1 MRGLIYRL
9 TEPAGTIPDE
19 RKIFSNHD
27 LKILIV
33 PLFLEQFLE
42 VLVGV
47 SDTFM
52 VSYAGEAAVSGVS
65 LVNMFNTV
73 FIFLFSAL
81 AAGGAVVV
89 SQYIGSRDEKNG
101 DLSAGQLIM
110 IAAVFSA
117 AVTVFSLALNR
128 QILRLLFGEV
138 DPDVMEACVTYLQ
151 ISAYS
156 YPAIAIYNAGAAVC
170 RSMGKTGVTM
180 NISLAANGINI
191 AGNAVGVFVL
201 HAGVAGV
208 AYPSLIARTF
218 SAVIVLFLCF
228 RKKRFPHGVRLAWN
242 TIFRWESSMVK
253 RILGIAVPNGIEN
266 GLFQLTK
273 VALSSITALFG
284 TVQIAANGVA
294 QSFWSVA
301 ALMGTALGL
310 AFVTV
315 IGQCM
320 GAGDTEAAEYYM
332 KKLLRITLLASILWN
347 ILILAVTPLVLKGYA
362 LSDETADLVAV
373 LVIIHNIFNALFYP
387 LSGALANGLRAAGDV
402 RYTMYVSVFSTIGCR
417 VVFSILFGI
426 FLDLGVIGIAFAMCL
441 DWMIRGNVLLDP
453 FPERKVERVPGD
465 RIRNCYRQGSRG
477 NESVSSRLSVFL
489 LGGIDG
495 KIFPDQSRSV
505 EPVQDQ
511 AGSKGDH
518 LFQRNPLSVHFPL
531 TVDHTERNGKIGDDQ
546 VGLKAGVTGKA
557 VIFSEKVFPEQIRR
571 VQPLRKMPFA

>member
-33 PLFLEQFLE
+33 PLFLEQLLE

-101 DLSAGQLIM
+101 NLSAGQLVM

-128 QILRLLFGEV
+128 QLLRVLFGEV
-138 DPDVMEACVTYLQ
+138 DPDVMEACLTYLQ

-156 YPAIAIYNAGAAVC
+156 YPAIAIYNAGAAVY

-191 AGNAVGVFVL
+191 VGNAVGVFIL

-218 SAVIVLFLCF
+218 SAVVILILCF
-228 RKKRFPHGVRLAWN
+228 RKKNCPVSVRLVGKN
-242 TIFRWESSMVK
+242 IFRWEGSMVK
-253 RILGIAVPNGIEN
+253 RILSIAVPNGIEN

-273 VALSSITALFG
+273 VALSSITALLG

-301 ALMGTALGL
+301 ALMGSALGL

-320 GAGDTEAAEYYM
+320 GAEDTEAAEYYM
-332 KKLLRITLLASILWN
+332 KKLLRITFLASILWN
-347 ILILAVTPLVLKGYA
+347 ALILAATPLVLKGYA
-362 LSDETADLVAV
+362 LSDEAADLVVV

-402 RYTMYVSVFSTIGCR
+402 RYTMYVSIFSTIGCR
-417 VVFSILFGI
+417 VVFSVLFGI

-441 DWMIRGNVLLDP
+441 DWMIRAMFFWIRFRRGKWKE
-453 FPERKVERVPGD
+453 FRV
-465 RIRNCYRQGSRG
+465 
-477 NESVSSRLSVFL
+477 
-489 LGGIDG
+489 
-495 KIFPDQSRSV
+495 
-505 EPVQDQ
+505 
-511 AGSKGDH
+511 
-518 LFQRNPLSVHFPL
+518 
-531 TVDHTERNGKIGDDQ
+531 IG
-546 VGLKAGVTGKA
+546 
-557 VIFSEKVFPEQIRR
+557 
-571 VQPLRKMPFA
+571 

>member
-1 MRGLIYRL
+1 MRQLIYRL
-9 TEPAGTIPDE
+9 TEPTASIPDA

-27 LKILIV
+27 LKLLIL
-33 PLFLEQFLE
+33 PLFLEQLLE

-101 DLSAGQLIM
+101 NLSAGQLVM

-117 AVTVFSLALNR
+117 AVMLFSLVLNR
-128 QILRLLFGEV
+128 QLLWLLFGEV
-138 DPDVMEACVTYLQ
+138 DQDVMEACVTYLR

-156 YPAIAIYNAGAAVC
+156 YPAIAVYNAGAAIY
-170 RSMGKTGVTM
+170 RSMGKTNVTM

-191 AGNAVGVFVL
+191 VGNAIGVFVF

-218 SAVIVLFLCF
+218 SAVVILVLCF
-228 RKKRFPHGVRLAWN
+228 QKEKHETQKCRKRRGETLSNSVCVRLEWRN
-242 TIFRWESSMVK
+242 IFHWEGSMVK

-332 KKLLRITLLASILWN
+332 RKLLRITFLASILWN
-347 ILILAVTPLVLKGYA
+347 GLILLAAPFVLRGYA
-362 LSDETADLVAV
+362 ISDEAAHLVV
-373 LVIIHNIFNALFYP
+373 ILVIIHNLFNALFYP
-387 LSGALANGLRAAGDV
+387 LSGALANGLRASGDV
-402 RYTMYVSVFSTIGCR
+402 KYTMYVSIFSTIGCR
-417 VVFSILFGI
+417 VVFSVLFGI
-426 FLDLGVIGIAFAMCL
+426 CLNLGVIGIAFAMCL
-441 DWMIRGNVLLDP
+441 DWMIRAA
-453 FPERKVERVPGD
+453 FFW
-465 RIRNCYRQGSRG
+465 IR
-477 NESVSSRLSVFL
+477 
-489 LGGIDG
+489 
-495 KIFPDQSRSV
+495 
-505 EPVQDQ
+505 
-511 AGSKGDH
+511 
-518 LFQRNPLSVHFPL
+518 FQR
-531 TVDHTERNGKIGDDQ
+531 GKWKEFRVIG
-546 VGLKAGVTGKA
+546 
-557 VIFSEKVFPEQIRR
+557 
-571 VQPLRKMPFA
+571 

>member
-33 PLFLEQFLE
+33 PLFLEQLLE

-101 DLSAGQLIM
+101 NLSAGQLVM
-110 IAAVFSA
+110 ISAVFSA
-117 AVTVFSLALNR
+117 AVTIFSLALNR
-128 QILRLLFGEV
+128 QLLRLLFGEV
-138 DPDVMEACVTYLQ
+138 DPDVMDACVTYLQ

-156 YPAIAIYNAGAAVC
+156 YPAIALYNAGAAVC
-170 RSMGKTGVTM
+170 RSMGKTSVTM
-180 NISLAANGINI
+180 NISLASNGINI
-191 AGNAVGVFVL
+191 VGNAVGVFVL

-218 SAVIVLFLCF
+218 SAVVILILCF
-228 RKKRFPHGVRLAWN
+228 RKKSSPASVRLAWKN
-242 TIFRWESSMVK
+242 IFRWESGMVK

-347 ILILAVTPLVLKGYA
+347 ALILAVTPLVLKGYA

-402 RYTMYVSVFSTIGCR
+402 RYTMYVSIFSTIGCR

-426 FLDLGVIGIAFAMCL
+426 FLDRGGIGIAFAMCL
-441 DWMIRGNVLLDP
+441 DWMIRAMFFWIRFRGGKWKE
-453 FPERKVERVPGD
+453 FRV
-465 RIRNCYRQGSRG
+465 
-477 NESVSSRLSVFL
+477 
-489 LGGIDG
+489 
-495 KIFPDQSRSV
+495 
-505 EPVQDQ
+505 
-511 AGSKGDH
+511 
-518 LFQRNPLSVHFPL
+518 
-531 TVDHTERNGKIGDDQ
+531 IG
-546 VGLKAGVTGKA
+546 
-557 VIFSEKVFPEQIRR
+557 
-571 VQPLRKMPFA
+571 

>member
-1 MRGLIYRL
+1 
-9 TEPAGTIPDE
+9 
-19 RKIFSNHD
+19 
-27 LKILIV
+27 
-33 PLFLEQFLE
+33 
-42 VLVGV
+42 
-47 SDTFM
+47 M

-101 DLSAGQLIM
+101 NLSAGQLVM

-128 QILRLLFGEV
+128 QLLRVLFGEV

-156 YPAIAIYNAGAAVC
+156 YPAIAIYNAGAAVY

-191 AGNAVGVFVL
+191 VGNAVGVFIL

-218 SAVIVLFLCF
+218 SAVVILILCF
-228 RKKRFPHGVRLAWN
+228 RKKNCPVSVRLVGKN
-242 TIFRWESSMVK
+242 IFRWEGSMVK
-253 RILGIAVPNGIEN
+253 RILSIAVPNGIEN
-266 GLFQLTK
+266 GLCQLTK

-332 KKLLRITLLASILWN
+332 KKLLRITFLASILWN
-347 ILILAVTPLVLKGYA
+347 ALILAATPLVLKGYA
-362 LSDETADLVAV
+362 LSDEAADLVVV

-387 LSGALANGLRAAGDV
+387 LSGALANGLRASGDV
-402 RYTMYVSVFSTIGCR
+402 RYTMYVSIFSTIGCR
-417 VVFSILFGI
+417 VVFSVLIGI

-441 DWMIRGNVLLDP
+441 DWMIRAMFFWIRFRRGKWKE
-453 FPERKVERVPGD
+453 FRV
-465 RIRNCYRQGSRG
+465 
-477 NESVSSRLSVFL
+477 
-489 LGGIDG
+489 
-495 KIFPDQSRSV
+495 
-505 EPVQDQ
+505 
-511 AGSKGDH
+511 
-518 LFQRNPLSVHFPL
+518 
-531 TVDHTERNGKIGDDQ
+531 IG
-546 VGLKAGVTGKA
+546 
-557 VIFSEKVFPEQIRR
+557 
-571 VQPLRKMPFA
+571 

>member
-1 MRGLIYRL
+1 MKGKRGILMRGLIYRL

-228 RKKRFPHGVRLAWN
+228 RKKRFPHGGRLAWN
-242 TIFRWESSMVK
+242 TIFRWESGMVK

-441 DWMIRGNVLLDP
+441 DWMIRAMFFWIRFRRGKWKE
-453 FPERKVERVPGD
+453 FRV
-465 RIRNCYRQGSRG
+465 
-477 NESVSSRLSVFL
+477 
-489 LGGIDG
+489 
-495 KIFPDQSRSV
+495 
-505 EPVQDQ
+505 
-511 AGSKGDH
+511 
-518 LFQRNPLSVHFPL
+518 
-531 TVDHTERNGKIGDDQ
+531 IG
-546 VGLKAGVTGKA
+546 
-557 VIFSEKVFPEQIRR
+557 
-571 VQPLRKMPFA
+571 

>member
-1 MRGLIYRL
+1 MRQLIYRL
-9 TEPAGTIPDE
+9 TEPTASIPDA
-19 RKIFSNHD
+19 RKNFSNHD
-27 LKILIV
+27 LKLLIL
-33 PLFLEQFLE
+33 PLFLEQLLE

-101 DLSAGQLIM
+101 NLSAGQLVM

-117 AVTVFSLALNR
+117 AVMIFSLVLNR
-128 QILRLLFGEV
+128 QLLWLLFGEV
-138 DPDVMEACVTYLQ
+138 DQDVMEACVTYLR

-156 YPAIAIYNAGAAVC
+156 YPAIAVYNAGAAIY
-170 RSMGKTGVTM
+170 RSMGKTNVTM

-191 AGNAVGVFVL
+191 VGNAIGVFVF

-218 SAVIVLFLCF
+218 SAVVILVLCF
-228 RKKRFPHGVRLAWN
+228 QKEKHETQKCRKRRGETLSNSVCVRLEWRN
-242 TIFRWESSMVK
+242 IFHWEGSMVK

-332 KKLLRITLLASILWN
+332 RKLLRITFLASILWN
-347 ILILAVTPLVLKGYA
+347 GLILLAAPFVLRGYA
-362 LSDETADLVAV
+362 ISDEAAHLVV
-373 LVIIHNIFNALFYP
+373 ILVIIHNLFNALFYP

-402 RYTMYVSVFSTIGCR
+402 KYTMYVSIFSTIGCR
-417 VVFSILFGI
+417 VVFSVLFGI
-426 FLDLGVIGIAFAMCL
+426 CLNLGVIGIAFAMCL
-441 DWMIRGNVLLDP
+441 DWMIRAA
-453 FPERKVERVPGD
+453 FFW
-465 RIRNCYRQGSRG
+465 IR
-477 NESVSSRLSVFL
+477 
-489 LGGIDG
+489 
-495 KIFPDQSRSV
+495 
-505 EPVQDQ
+505 
-511 AGSKGDH
+511 
-518 LFQRNPLSVHFPL
+518 FQR
-531 TVDHTERNGKIGDDQ
+531 GKWKEFRVIG
-546 VGLKAGVTGKA
+546 
-557 VIFSEKVFPEQIRR
+557 
-571 VQPLRKMPFA
+571 

>member
-33 PLFLEQFLE
+33 PLFLEQLLE

-52 VSYAGEAAVSGVS
+52 VSYEGEAAVSGVS

-101 DLSAGQLIM
+101 NLSAGQLVM
-110 IAAVFSA
+110 ISAVFSA
-117 AVTVFSLALNR
+117 AVTIFSLALNR
-128 QILRLLFGEV
+128 QLLRLLFGEV
-138 DPDVMEACVTYLQ
+138 DPDVMDACVTYLQ

-156 YPAIAIYNAGAAVC
+156 YPAIVLYNAGAAVC
-170 RSMGKTGVTM
+170 RSMGKTSVTM
-180 NISLAANGINI
+180 NISLASNGINI
-191 AGNAVGVFVL
+191 VGNAVGVFVL

-218 SAVIVLFLCF
+218 SAVVILILCF
-228 RKKRFPHGVRLAWN
+228 RKKSSPASVRLAWKN
-242 TIFRWESSMVK
+242 IFRWESGMVK

-347 ILILAVTPLVLKGYA
+347 ALILAVTPLVLKGYA

-402 RYTMYVSVFSTIGCR
+402 RYTMYVSIFSTIGCR

-441 DWMIRGNVLLDP
+441 DWMIRAMFFWIRFRGGKWKE
-453 FPERKVERVPGD
+453 FRV
-465 RIRNCYRQGSRG
+465 
-477 NESVSSRLSVFL
+477 
-489 LGGIDG
+489 
-495 KIFPDQSRSV
+495 
-505 EPVQDQ
+505 
-511 AGSKGDH
+511 
-518 LFQRNPLSVHFPL
+518 
-531 TVDHTERNGKIGDDQ
+531 IG
-546 VGLKAGVTGKA
+546 
-557 VIFSEKVFPEQIRR
+557 
-571 VQPLRKMPFA
+571 

>member
-33 PLFLEQFLE
+33 PLFLEQLLE

-89 SQYIGSRDEKNG
+89 SQYIGSRNEKNG
-101 DLSAGQLIM
+101 NLSAGQLVM

-128 QILRLLFGEV
+128 QLLRVLFGEV

-156 YPAIAIYNAGAAVC
+156 YPAIAIYNAGAAVY

-191 AGNAVGVFVL
+191 VGNAVGVFIL

-218 SAVIVLFLCF
+218 SAVVILILCF
-228 RKKRFPHGVRLAWN
+228 RKKNCPVSVRLVGKN
-242 TIFRWESSMVK
+242 IFRWEGSMVK
-253 RILGIAVPNGIEN
+253 RILSIAVPNGIEN

-320 GAGDTEAAEYYM
+320 GAEDTEAAEYYM
-332 KKLLRITLLASILWN
+332 KKLLRITFLASILWN
-347 ILILAVTPLVLKGYA
+347 ALILAATPLVLKGYA
-362 LSDETADLVAV
+362 LSDEAADLVVV

-402 RYTMYVSVFSTIGCR
+402 RYTMYVSIFSTIGCR
-417 VVFSILFGI
+417 VVFSVLFGI

-441 DWMIRGNVLLDP
+441 DWMIRAMFFWIRFRRGKWKE
-453 FPERKVERVPGD
+453 FRV
-465 RIRNCYRQGSRG
+465 
-477 NESVSSRLSVFL
+477 
-489 LGGIDG
+489 
-495 KIFPDQSRSV
+495 
-505 EPVQDQ
+505 
-511 AGSKGDH
+511 
-518 LFQRNPLSVHFPL
+518 
-531 TVDHTERNGKIGDDQ
+531 IG
-546 VGLKAGVTGKA
+546 
-557 VIFSEKVFPEQIRR
+557 
-571 VQPLRKMPFA
+571 

>member
-9 TEPAGTIPDE
+9 TEPSGTIPDE

-33 PLFLEQFLE
+33 PLFLEQLLE

-101 DLSAGQLIM
+101 NLSAGQLVM

-128 QILRLLFGEV
+128 QLLRVLFGEV

-156 YPAIAIYNAGAAVC
+156 YPAIAIYNAGAAVY

-191 AGNAVGVFVL
+191 VGNAVGVFIL

-218 SAVIVLFLCF
+218 SAVVILILCF
-228 RKKRFPHGVRLAWN
+228 RKKNCPVSVRLVGKN
-242 TIFRWESSMVK
+242 IFRWEGSMVK
-253 RILGIAVPNGIEN
+253 RILSIAVPNGIEN

-332 KKLLRITLLASILWN
+332 KKLLRITFLASILWN
-347 ILILAVTPLVLKGYA
+347 ALILAATPLVLKGYA
-362 LSDETADLVAV
+362 LSDEAADLVVV

-387 LSGALANGLRAAGDV
+387 LSGALANGLRASGDV
-402 RYTMYVSVFSTIGCR
+402 RYTMYVSIFSTIGCR
-417 VVFSILFGI
+417 VVFSVLIGI

-441 DWMIRGNVLLDP
+441 DWMIRAMFFWIRFRRGKWKE
-453 FPERKVERVPGD
+453 FRV
-465 RIRNCYRQGSRG
+465 
-477 NESVSSRLSVFL
+477 
-489 LGGIDG
+489 
-495 KIFPDQSRSV
+495 
-505 EPVQDQ
+505 
-511 AGSKGDH
+511 
-518 LFQRNPLSVHFPL
+518 
-531 TVDHTERNGKIGDDQ
+531 IG
-546 VGLKAGVTGKA
+546 
-557 VIFSEKVFPEQIRR
+557 
-571 VQPLRKMPFA
+571 

>member
-33 PLFLEQFLE
+33 PLFLEQLLE

-101 DLSAGQLIM
+101 NLSAGQLVM
-110 IAAVFSA
+110 ISA
-117 AVTVFSLALNR
+117 VFSLALNR
-128 QILRLLFGEV
+128 QLLRLLFGEV
-138 DPDVMEACVTYLQ
+138 DPDVMDACVTYLQ

-156 YPAIAIYNAGAAVC
+156 YPAIALYNAGAAVC
-170 RSMGKTGVTM
+170 RSMGKTSVTM
-180 NISLAANGINI
+180 NISLASNGINI
-191 AGNAVGVFVL
+191 VGNAVGVFVL

-218 SAVIVLFLCF
+218 SAVVILILCF
-228 RKKRFPHGVRLAWN
+228 RKKSSPASVRLAWKN
-242 TIFRWESSMVK
+242 IFRWESGMVK

-347 ILILAVTPLVLKGYA
+347 ALILAVTPLVLKGYA

-402 RYTMYVSVFSTIGCR
+402 RYTMYVSIFSTIGCR

-441 DWMIRGNVLLDP
+441 DWMIRAMFFWIRFRGGKWKE
-453 FPERKVERVPGD
+453 FRV
-465 RIRNCYRQGSRG
+465 
-477 NESVSSRLSVFL
+477 
-489 LGGIDG
+489 
-495 KIFPDQSRSV
+495 
-505 EPVQDQ
+505 
-511 AGSKGDH
+511 
-518 LFQRNPLSVHFPL
+518 
-531 TVDHTERNGKIGDDQ
+531 IG
-546 VGLKAGVTGKA
+546 
-557 VIFSEKVFPEQIRR
+557 
-571 VQPLRKMPFA
+571 

>member
-294 QSFWSVA
+294 QSLWSVA

-347 ILILAVTPLVLKGYA
+347 ILILAVTPHVLKGYA

-441 DWMIRGNVLLDP
+441 DWMIQAMFFWIRFRRGKWKE
-453 FPERKVERVPGD
+453 FRV
-465 RIRNCYRQGSRG
+465 
-477 NESVSSRLSVFL
+477 
-489 LGGIDG
+489 
-495 KIFPDQSRSV
+495 
-505 EPVQDQ
+505 
-511 AGSKGDH
+511 
-518 LFQRNPLSVHFPL
+518 
-531 TVDHTERNGKIGDDQ
+531 IG
-546 VGLKAGVTGKA
+546 
-557 VIFSEKVFPEQIRR
+557 
-571 VQPLRKMPFA
+571 

>member
-1 MRGLIYRL
+1 MRRLIYRL

-33 PLFLEQFLE
+33 PLFLEQLLE

-101 DLSAGQLIM
+101 NLSAGQLVM
-110 IAAVFSA
+110 ISAVFSA

-128 QILRLLFGEV
+128 QLLGLLFGEV
-138 DPDVMEACVTYLQ
+138 DPDVMDACVTYLQ

-156 YPAIAIYNAGAAVC
+156 YPAIVLYNAGAAVC
-170 RSMGKTGVTM
+170 RSMGKTSVTM
-180 NISLAANGINI
+180 NISLASNGINI
-191 AGNAVGVFVL
+191 VGNAVGVFVL

-218 SAVIVLFLCF
+218 SAVVILILCF
-228 RKKRFPHGVRLAWN
+228 RKKSSPASVRLAWKN
-242 TIFRWESSMVK
+242 IFRWESGMVK

-347 ILILAVTPLVLKGYA
+347 ALILAVTPLVLKGYA

-402 RYTMYVSVFSTIGCR
+402 RYTMYVSIFSTIGCR

-441 DWMIRGNVLLDP
+441 DWMIRAMFFWIRFRGGKWKE
-453 FPERKVERVPGD
+453 FRV
-465 RIRNCYRQGSRG
+465 
-477 NESVSSRLSVFL
+477 
-489 LGGIDG
+489 
-495 KIFPDQSRSV
+495 
-505 EPVQDQ
+505 
-511 AGSKGDH
+511 
-518 LFQRNPLSVHFPL
+518 
-531 TVDHTERNGKIGDDQ
+531 IG
-546 VGLKAGVTGKA
+546 
-557 VIFSEKVFPEQIRR
+557 
-571 VQPLRKMPFA
+571 

>member
-1 MRGLIYRL
+1 
-9 TEPAGTIPDE
+9 
-19 RKIFSNHD
+19 
-27 LKILIV
+27 
-33 PLFLEQFLE
+33 
-42 VLVGV
+42 
-47 SDTFM
+47 M

-65 LVNMFNTV
+65 LVNMFNMV

-101 DLSAGQLIM
+101 NLSAGQLVM

-128 QILRLLFGEV
+128 QLLRLLFGEV
-138 DPDVMEACVTYLQ
+138 DPDVMEVCVTYLQ

-156 YPAIAIYNAGAAVC
+156 YPAIAIYNAGAAVY
-170 RSMGKTGVTM
+170 RGMGKTGVTM

-191 AGNAVGVFVL
+191 VGNAVGVFIL

-218 SAVIVLFLCF
+218 SAVVILILCF
-228 RKKRFPHGVRLAWN
+228 RKKNCPVSVRLVGKN
-242 TIFRWESSMVK
+242 IFRWEGSMVK
-253 RILGIAVPNGIEN
+253 RILSIAVPNGIEN

-332 KKLLRITLLASILWN
+332 KKLLRITFLASILWN
-347 ILILAVTPLVLKGYA
+347 ALILAATPLVLKGYA
-362 LSDETADLVAV
+362 LSDEAADLVVV

-402 RYTMYVSVFSTIGCR
+402 RYTMYVSIFSTIGCR
-417 VVFSILFGI
+417 VVFSVLIGI

-441 DWMIRGNVLLDP
+441 DWMIRAMFFWIRFRRGKWKE
-453 FPERKVERVPGD
+453 FRV
-465 RIRNCYRQGSRG
+465 
-477 NESVSSRLSVFL
+477 
-489 LGGIDG
+489 
-495 KIFPDQSRSV
+495 
-505 EPVQDQ
+505 
-511 AGSKGDH
+511 
-518 LFQRNPLSVHFPL
+518 
-531 TVDHTERNGKIGDDQ
+531 IG
-546 VGLKAGVTGKA
+546 
-557 VIFSEKVFPEQIRR
+557 
-571 VQPLRKMPFA
+571 

>member
-9 TEPAGTIPDE
+9 TEPAETIPDE

-33 PLFLEQFLE
+33 PLFLEQLLE

-65 LVNMFNTV
+65 LVNMFNMV

-101 DLSAGQLIM
+101 NLSAGQLVM

-128 QILRLLFGEV
+128 QLLRVLFGEV

-156 YPAIAIYNAGAAVC
+156 YPAIAIYNAGAAVY

-191 AGNAVGVFVL
+191 VGNAVGVFIL

-218 SAVIVLFLCF
+218 SAVVILILCF
-228 RKKRFPHGVRLAWN
+228 RKKNCPVSVRLVGKN
-242 TIFRWESSMVK
+242 IFRWEGSMVK
-253 RILGIAVPNGIEN
+253 RILSIAVPNGIEN

-332 KKLLRITLLASILWN
+332 KKLLRITFLASILWN
-347 ILILAVTPLVLKGYA
+347 ALILAATPLVLKGYA
-362 LSDETADLVAV
+362 LSDEAADLVVV

-402 RYTMYVSVFSTIGCR
+402 RYTMYVSIFSTIGCR

-441 DWMIRGNVLLDP
+441 DWMIRAMFFWIRFRRGKWKE
-453 FPERKVERVPGD
+453 FRV
-465 RIRNCYRQGSRG
+465 
-477 NESVSSRLSVFL
+477 
-489 LGGIDG
+489 
-495 KIFPDQSRSV
+495 
-505 EPVQDQ
+505 
-511 AGSKGDH
+511 
-518 LFQRNPLSVHFPL
+518 
-531 TVDHTERNGKIGDDQ
+531 IG
-546 VGLKAGVTGKA
+546 
-557 VIFSEKVFPEQIRR
+557 
-571 VQPLRKMPFA
+571 

>member
-33 PLFLEQFLE
+33 PLFLEQLLE

-65 LVNMFNTV
+65 LVNMFNMV

-101 DLSAGQLIM
+101 NLSAGQLVM

-128 QILRLLFGEV
+128 QLLRVLFGEV
-138 DPDVMEACVTYLQ
+138 DPDVMEVCVTYLQ

-156 YPAIAIYNAGAAVC
+156 YPAIAIYNAGAAVY

-180 NISLAANGINI
+180 NISLASNGINI
-191 AGNAVGVFVL
+191 VGNAVGVFVL

-218 SAVIVLFLCF
+218 SAVVILILCF
-228 RKKRFPHGVRLAWN
+228 RKKNCPVSVRLVWKN
-242 TIFRWESSMVK
+242 IFRWEGSMVK
-253 RILGIAVPNGIEN
+253 RILSIAVPNGIEN

-273 VALSSITALFG
+273 VALSSIAALFG

-294 QSFWSVA
+294 QSSWSVA

-332 KKLLRITLLASILWN
+332 KKLLRITFLASILWN
-347 ILILAVTPLVLKGYA
+347 ALILAATPLVLKGYA
-362 LSDETADLVAV
+362 LSDEAADLVVV

-402 RYTMYVSVFSTIGCR
+402 RYTMYVSIFSTIGCR

-441 DWMIRGNVLLDP
+441 DWMIRAMFFWIRFRRGKWKE
-453 FPERKVERVPGD
+453 FRV
-465 RIRNCYRQGSRG
+465 
-477 NESVSSRLSVFL
+477 
-489 LGGIDG
+489 
-495 KIFPDQSRSV
+495 
-505 EPVQDQ
+505 
-511 AGSKGDH
+511 
-518 LFQRNPLSVHFPL
+518 
-531 TVDHTERNGKIGDDQ
+531 IG
-546 VGLKAGVTGKA
+546 
-557 VIFSEKVFPEQIRR
+557 
-571 VQPLRKMPFA
+571 

>member
-33 PLFLEQFLE
+33 PLFLEQLLE

-89 SQYIGSRDEKNG
+89 SQYIGSRNEKNG
-101 DLSAGQLIM
+101 NLSAGQLVM

-128 QILRLLFGEV
+128 QLLRVLFGEV

-156 YPAIAIYNAGAAVC
+156 YPAIAIYNAGAAVY

-191 AGNAVGVFVL
+191 VGNAVGVFIL

-218 SAVIVLFLCF
+218 SAVVILILCF
-228 RKKRFPHGVRLAWN
+228 RKKNCPVSVRLVGKN
-242 TIFRWESSMVK
+242 IFRWEGSMVK
-253 RILGIAVPNGIEN
+253 RILSIAVPNGIEN

-320 GAGDTEAAEYYM
+320 GAEDTEAAEYYM
-332 KKLLRITLLASILWN
+332 KKLLRITFLASILWN
-347 ILILAVTPLVLKGYA
+347 ALILAATPLVLKGYA
-362 LSDETADLVAV
+362 LSDKAADLVVV

-402 RYTMYVSVFSTIGCR
+402 KYTMYVSIFSTIGCR

-441 DWMIRGNVLLDP
+441 DWMIRAVFFWIRFRRGKWKE
-453 FPERKVERVPGD
+453 FRV
-465 RIRNCYRQGSRG
+465 
-477 NESVSSRLSVFL
+477 
-489 LGGIDG
+489 
-495 KIFPDQSRSV
+495 
-505 EPVQDQ
+505 
-511 AGSKGDH
+511 
-518 LFQRNPLSVHFPL
+518 
-531 TVDHTERNGKIGDDQ
+531 IG
-546 VGLKAGVTGKA
+546 
-557 VIFSEKVFPEQIRR
+557 
-571 VQPLRKMPFA
+571 

>member
-9 TEPAGTIPDE
+9 TEPAETIPDE

-33 PLFLEQFLE
+33 PLFLEQLLE

-101 DLSAGQLIM
+101 NLSAGQLVM

-128 QILRLLFGEV
+128 QLLRVLFGEV

-156 YPAIAIYNAGAAVC
+156 YPAIAIYNAGAAVY

-191 AGNAVGVFVL
+191 VGNAVGVFIL

-218 SAVIVLFLCF
+218 SAVVILILCF
-228 RKKRFPHGVRLAWN
+228 RKKNCPVSVRLVGKN
-242 TIFRWESSMVK
+242 IFRWEGSMVK
-253 RILGIAVPNGIEN
+253 RILSIAVPNGIEN

-301 ALMGTALGL
+301 ALIGTALGL

-320 GAGDTEAAEYYM
+320 GAEDTEAAEYYM
-332 KKLLRITLLASILWN
+332 KKLLRITFLASILWN
-347 ILILAVTPLVLKGYA
+347 ALILAATPLVLKGYA
-362 LSDETADLVAV
+362 LSDEAADLVVV

-402 RYTMYVSVFSTIGCR
+402 RYTMYVSIFSTIGCR
-417 VVFSILFGI
+417 VVFSVLFGI

-441 DWMIRGNVLLDP
+441 DWMIRAMFFWIRFRRGKWKE
-453 FPERKVERVPGD
+453 FRV
-465 RIRNCYRQGSRG
+465 
-477 NESVSSRLSVFL
+477 
-489 LGGIDG
+489 
-495 KIFPDQSRSV
+495 
-505 EPVQDQ
+505 
-511 AGSKGDH
+511 
-518 LFQRNPLSVHFPL
+518 
-531 TVDHTERNGKIGDDQ
+531 IG
-546 VGLKAGVTGKA
+546 
-557 VIFSEKVFPEQIRR
+557 
-571 VQPLRKMPFA
+571 

>member
-1 MRGLIYRL
+1 MKQLICRL
-9 TEPAGTIPDE
+9 TEPAVSIPDE
-19 RKIFSNHD
+19 RKLFSDHA
-27 LKILIV
+27 LKLLIL
-33 PLFLEQFLE
+33 PLFLEQLLE

-101 DLSAGQLIM
+101 NLSAGQLVM

-117 AVTVFSLALNR
+117 AVMLFSLVLNR
-128 QILRLLFGEV
+128 QLLWLLFGEV
-138 DPDVMEACVTYLQ
+138 DQDVMEACVTYLR

-156 YPAIAIYNAGAAVC
+156 YPAIAVYNAGAAIY
-170 RSMGKTGVTM
+170 RSMGKTNVTM

-191 AGNAVGVFVL
+191 VGNAIGVFVF

-218 SAVIVLFLCF
+218 SAVVILVLCF
-228 RKKRFPHGVRLAWN
+228 QKEKHETQKCRKRRGETLSNSVCVRLEWRN
-242 TIFRWESSMVK
+242 IFHWEGSMVK

-332 KKLLRITLLASILWN
+332 RKLLRITFLASILWN
-347 ILILAVTPLVLKGYA
+347 GLILLAAPFVLRGYA
-362 LSDETADLVAV
+362 ISDEAAHLVV
-373 LVIIHNIFNALFYP
+373 ILVIIHNLFNALFYP
-387 LSGALANGLRAAGDV
+387 LSGALANGLRASGDV
-402 RYTMYVSVFSTIGCR
+402 KYTMYVSIFSTIGCR
-417 VVFSILFGI
+417 VVFSVLFGI
-426 FLDLGVIGIAFAMCL
+426 CLNLGVIGIAFAMCL
-441 DWMIRGNVLLDP
+441 DWMIRAA
-453 FPERKVERVPGD
+453 FFW
-465 RIRNCYRQGSRG
+465 IR
-477 NESVSSRLSVFL
+477 
-489 LGGIDG
+489 
-495 KIFPDQSRSV
+495 
-505 EPVQDQ
+505 
-511 AGSKGDH
+511 
-518 LFQRNPLSVHFPL
+518 FQR
-531 TVDHTERNGKIGDDQ
+531 GKWKEFRVIG
-546 VGLKAGVTGKA
+546 
-557 VIFSEKVFPEQIRR
+557 
-571 VQPLRKMPFA
+571 